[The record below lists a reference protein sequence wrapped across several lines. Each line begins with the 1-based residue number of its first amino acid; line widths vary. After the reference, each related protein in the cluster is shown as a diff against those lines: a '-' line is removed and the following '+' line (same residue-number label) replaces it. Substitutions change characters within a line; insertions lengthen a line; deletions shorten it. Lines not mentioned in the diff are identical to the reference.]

1 MEAMCSRR
9 FFFANLVVASALQ
22 EGVSVPTLLGQRKS
36 TPLKLARQRM
46 FYIGNEGLGLTTTQ
60 LAKLTGQWHKKT
72 VVNYLNAYS
81 QHKDTALEQMART
94 NLEKIAASLYDHELE
109 VTEVLQEAVQ

>member
-9 FFFANLVVASALQ
+9 FFFANIVVASALQ

-60 LAKLTGQWHKKT
+60 LAKLTGQWNKKT
-72 VVNYLNAYS
+72 VINYLKAYS
-81 QHKDTALEQMART
+81 ENKNTALEQMART
-94 NLEKIAASLYDHELE
+94 NLQKIAESLYDNELE
-109 VTEVLQEAVQ
+109 VTEVLPEAMQ